1 MVYLC
6 LLSLSVSFRRV
17 EAPACT
23 GVTSGVSF
31 STWPGYRQN
40 GGITVLTDTEIKR
53 SQPGDKDYKLF
64 DSGTGAVTGL
74 HVLVKK
80 NGSKLFRLKFYFRG
94 KEQLLSLGSYK
105 DCSLARA
112 RKKAMDARRQLLD
125 SINPCEAKKE
135 AEKAERTQGIT
146 FKQAAEEWFE
156 TWKARRAP
164 AHINRVQ
171 ARMTRDIYPTIGS
184 QEIAKL
190 TAPDITAL
198 VRKVESR
205 GVGETARR
213 VLENCSAVF
222 VHAVASGY
230 APHNV
235 CADIQAKAIL
245 KQTIKRNHARVSDD
259 ELPAVIQALNAHP
272 GIVTRKAAQFT
283 MYTALRTANVI
294 GLEWEWVNLDESRV
308 TFPPEVMKTRQP
320 FICVLS
326 SAAVE
331 VLEFMQEMSKGQRYV
346 FPGHKRGDHLS
357 NGAMLKALRDAGY
370 GGQHTMH
377 SFRAVFSTQAHE
389 HGFDHDHIEAA
400 LHHQRKGVT
409 AHYDFSKYLPQRKA
423 LMEWWASWL
432 DEQAAKESKA
442 QAAD

>member
-1 MVYLC
+1 M
-6 LLSLSVSFRRV
+6 R
-17 EAPACT
+17 
-23 GVTSGVSF
+23 
-31 STWPGYRQN
+31 
-40 GGITVLTDTEIKR
+40 GITVLTDTEIKH

-64 DSGTGAVTGL
+64 DTGTGAIAGL

-80 NGSKLFRLKFYFRG
+80 NGAKLFRLKFYFHG
-94 KEQLLSLGSYK
+94 KEQLLSLGAYSERT
-105 DCSLARA
+105 LAEA
-112 RKKAMDARRQLLD
+112 RKKAMEARRQLLD
-125 SINPCEAKKE
+125 GINPCEAKKE
-135 AEKAERTQGIT
+135 AEKAKRTKGIT

-156 TWKARRAP
+156 RWKVQKAH

-171 ARMTRDIYPTIGS
+171 ARMENHIYPEIGS
-184 QEIAKL
+184 RDIAKL
-190 TAPDITAL
+190 TTPDITAL
-198 VRKVESR
+198 VRKVESK

-230 APHNV
+230 APHNI
-235 CADIQAKAIL
+235 CADIEAKAIL
-245 KQTIKRNHARVSDD
+245 KQTTKRNHARVSDD
-259 ELPAVIQALNAHP
+259 ELPGVIQALNAHP

-294 GLEWEWVNLDESRV
+294 GLEWEWVNLDESRI
-308 TFPPEVMKTRQP
+308 TFPAEVMKTRQP

-326 SAAVE
+326 SAAVG
-331 VLEFMQEMSKGQRYV
+331 VLEYMQEMSRGQRYV

-370 GGQHTMH
+370 GGQQTMH

-389 HGFDHDHIEAA
+389 HGFNHDHIEAA

-409 AHYDFSKYLPQRKA
+409 AHYDFSKYLPQRRA
-423 LMEWWASWL
+423 LMEWWAGWL
-432 DEQAAKESKA
+432 DDQAAKVPV
-442 QAAD
+442 QIAAD